1 MPEKYQS
8 VKKIINTWFIIQNLY
23 FILLYTAL
31 KSIIL
36 NVATKAARTL
46 NFSKMIV
53 SERSHNVN
61 ILLGTVLKGDPL
73 TNFLQRIIFAGI

>member
-53 SERSHNVN
+53 SESES
-61 ILLGTVLKGDPL
+61 
-73 TNFLQRIIFAGI
+73 

>member
-1 MPEKYQS
+1 MPDKYQS
-8 VKKIINTWFIIQNLY
+8 VKKIINTWFIIQNWY

-36 NVATKAARTL
+36 NAATKAARTL

-53 SERSHNVN
+53 SESES
-61 ILLGTVLKGDPL
+61 
-73 TNFLQRIIFAGI
+73 

>member
-53 SERSHNVN
+53 SESE
-61 ILLGTVLKGDPL
+61 P
-73 TNFLQRIIFAGI
+73 